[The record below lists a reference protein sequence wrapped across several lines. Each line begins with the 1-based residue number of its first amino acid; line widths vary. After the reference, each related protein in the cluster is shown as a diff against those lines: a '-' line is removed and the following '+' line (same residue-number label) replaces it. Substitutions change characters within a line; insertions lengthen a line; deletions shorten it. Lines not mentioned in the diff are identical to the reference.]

1 MHLRYGSRFSL
12 CSGFDLSYI
21 THLSALSAAK
31 SNKWLL
37 QLQQPAN
44 LTKRISFT
52 STAQT
57 RLQMQENTGSGE
69 TNTLKEG
76 SSTLIQCRDDPPAAI
91 SQRIDCIDQTS
102 GAKSTPTRHTSPIHY
117 FILPRASKVW
127 RDVTPPHPS
136 ALGKHQFERLL
147 YKTLENLL

>member
-1 MHLRYGSRFSL
+1 MAPDSHSAVGFIFPTLHTCLLFRQQNQTNGS
-12 CSGFDLSYI
+12 CSC
-21 THLSALSAAK
+21 
-31 SNKWLL
+31 SNL
-37 QLQQPAN
+37 QD

-57 RLQMQENTGSGE
+57 RLQTQDNTGSGE

-76 SSTLIQCRDDPPAAI
+76 SSTLIQCRDNPPAAI

-102 GAKSTPTRHTSPIHY
+102 GAKSTPTRHTSPIDD

-127 RDVTPPHPS
+127 RDVTPHPTPRLWVNTS
-136 ALGKHQFERLL
+136 LKGSFIKH
-147 YKTLENLL
+147 